1 MKRIIAVL
9 LLIALVGGGL
19 GGLAYAQVNGH
30 EPMTGHK
37 LYAMGSMG
45 TYPSGLQVDLAVS
58 FTNPDCV
65 SDITIERVSIIR
77 DDGEVMFEGKL
88 SELPASPPY
97 VDVLEPHQ
105 VAGIM
110 VAFYIPDGSG
120 GWLSYE
126 EALALPPRSYIV
138 EIFYSVSQ
146 DGGLPLTG
154 ERHTA
159 MRSLGEVDPS
169 CFVTV
174 PMVNI
179 EQVLEAEKAEKP
191 EKPPKEDKD
200 KDTIV
205 IGAVRSFT
213 GPNAFSE
220 GMGCFGPLYRMW
232 VGEVNADGGIYVAEY
247 GKKLPIELIIYDDG
261 SDVGTMMALTEKLI
275 VEDQVDILL
284 SASGDAFI
292 AAQAPI
298 ANEHGYILL
307 TAEGNNTGIRDMLP
321 ELPYVFTTL
330 AFSDHYQLPV
340 FADMLA
346 AEGIEAETAY
356 IVYQDDAH
364 GVEYAGVAVTE
375 FDRVGIEVLANVS
388 VPLTETDFVSII
400 QAAKAAD
407 PDVFCIFAIPP
418 INIPVTVEAMAQGFN
433 PDAYVVGPGG
443 NFGYY
448 GQIFGGPAVV
458 EGVTCFAAANEE
470 TSLEFAQ
477 LYNDLEAMVGL
488 YYLDWWGAPY
498 YWSLLQIWQQAIETT
513 GTLDQDVLRDYI
525 ATSTFDTV
533 LGPTWFETIGDGGGL
548 LAKECHPGE
557 IGQWQGGTVEI
568 VGGGDW
574 PATVLTADF
583 VYPKPDWPVP
593 PQPQYNQVGVQF
605 ATFWDCDVSGDSFS
619 NDEVTGVKRWHP
631 HLNNWPDG
639 TGAPLTSVNL
649 RLDSGLAFDDTWCIN
664 GTLVTPGPPVYEWFF
679 DDVAEG
685 AGSCVACVR
694 FLSDPNP
701 FPITFTP
708 GFDASRIPDQTEFTE
723 PGTQTLTISV
733 TPLEQTVAENLCIVV
748 SVPDGCGDL
757 VDAVIQPPVGVDFN
771 LVPGGQLL
779 WVYPSGLTV
788 GEEWTTT
795 VTIAITPEVPG
806 VDFMPT
812 VGISWNWALASGN
825 VEGSS
830 ISRPAGYPG
839 DGVGTWT
846 WSATGEGDLVWNWM
860 EYITPGIFFDCYC
873 EE

>member
-1 MKRIIAVL
+1 VQGYFG
-9 LLIALVGGGL
+9 V
-19 GGLAYAQVNGH
+19 
-30 EPMTGHK
+30 E
-37 LYAMGSMG
+37 
-45 TYPSGLQVDLAVS
+45 

-65 SDITIERVSIIR
+65 SEVTIERVSIIR
-77 DDGEVMFEGKL
+77 GGDEAIFEGKL
-88 SELPASPPY
+88 SELPINISS
-97 VDVLEPHQ
+97 DILEPHQ
-105 VAGIM
+105 TVHFFLM
-110 VAFYIPDGSG
+110 FCIPDGSG
-120 GWLSYE
+120 GWLSME
-126 EALALPPRSYIV
+126 EALALPLDAYTV

-146 DGGLPLTG
+146 TEGLPLIGWTDQFRG
-154 ERHTA
+154 PPGA
-159 MRSLGEVDPS
+159 MVPIGM
-169 CFVTV
+169 V

-179 EQVLEAEKAEKP
+179 EQVLKAEKAEKP

-213 GPNAFSE
+213 GPNAFFE
-220 GMGCFGPLYRMW
+220 GMGCFGPLFRMW

-346 AEGIEAETAY
+346 AEGVEAETAY

-375 FDRVGIEVLANVS
+375 FNRVGIEVLANVS

-400 QAAKAAD
+400 QAARAAD

-498 YWSLLQIWQQAIETT
+498 HWSLLQIWQQAIETT

-574 PATVLTADF
+574 PNTVLTADF
-583 VYPKPDWPVP
+583 VYPKPPWPGT
-593 PQPQYNQVGVQF
+593 PQPQYNQAHAHF
-605 ATFWDCDVSGDSFS
+605 NTSWDYFVEGNFFE
-619 NDEVTGVKRWHP
+619 NDEVTGSKSWYANV
-631 HLNNWPDG
+631 NNSADA
-639 TGAPLTSVNL
+639 TGSPLTGLTL
-649 RLDSGLAFDDTWCIN
+649 RLCSQLEFDNIFSSGTVE
-664 GTLVTPGPPVYEWFF
+664 TVGPPIYEWSFS
-679 DDVAEG
+679 DVVQDNPVWAMPG
-685 AGSCVACVR
+685 ANMSFWG
-694 FLSDPNP
+694 DPNP
-701 FPITFTP
+701 FPVTFTP
-708 GFDASRIPDQTEFTE
+708 GYDASRIPDQTEFTE
-723 PGTQTLTISV
+723 LGTQTLTISL
-733 TPLEQTVAENLCIVV
+733 TPYELPERGFWGVHVML
-748 SVPDGCGDL
+748 PPFCGL
-757 VDAVIQPPVGVDFN
+757 ASAVIQPPTGVDFA
-771 LVPGGQLL
+771 LSPDGQFL
-779 WVYPSGLTV
+779 WMWPSGLTIGV
-788 GEEWTTT
+788 EWTVT
-795 VTIAITPEVPG
+795 VTIDITPLVTPVTFLPNVNIGLFEEQ
-806 VDFMPT
+806 
-812 VGISWNWALASGN
+812 ASGD
-825 VEGSS
+825 VEGNSVS
-830 ISRPAGYPG
+830 QQAGDYA
-839 DGVGTWT
+839 DVVGVWT
-846 WSATGEGDLVWNWM
+846 WNATGEGDLGWHWFESISRSVTFPW
-860 EYITPGIFFDCYC
+860 YC
-873 EE
+873 E